1 MRKIAVATEDGR
13 TISNHFGRSRSFLV
27 YEIADNQIVGM
38 MLRDN
43 QFTAHALGQCDQ
55 DGDDHHHHGHGA
67 IVEALRDCEA
77 VLCYGMGWRAAEDL
91 KQAGIKAFLLPGET
105 TPDDAVQA
113 YLSGALKPASG
124 FCRCHQ

>member
-27 YEIADNQIVGM
+27 YEIENNQIVGM

-43 QFTAHALGQCDQ
+43 RFTAHALGQCGQ
-55 DGDDHHHHGHGA
+55 DNADHHHGHGA

-91 KQAGIKAFLLPGET
+91 KQAGIQAFLLPGET
-105 TPDDAVQA
+105 SPDDAVRA
-113 YLSGALKPASG
+113 YLSGELKPAEG
-124 FCRCHQ
+124 FCRCHG